1 MWSYVKDRMQPYMRA
16 EGENLSHPEAAGL
29 YVQFLGRRSVV
40 CDACH
45 GKLDI
50 PIWWR
55 GTYPFPD
62 PDGDSL
68 QSLAARDMVD
78 QMVNHGLMMHKLN
91 LDFNGIP
98 LSHASQIPRC
108 KTNGFVIPA
117 SLAQALRIP
126 QTISHQK

>member
-1 MWSYVKDRMQPYMRA
+1 MQPYMRA

-50 PIWWR
+50 LVWWR
-55 GTYPFPD
+55 GAYPFPD
-62 PDGDSL
+62 PDGGSP

-78 QMVNHGLMMHKLN
+78 QMVYHGLMMHKLN
-91 LDFNGIP
+91 LDFEGNPLTPHSPVARCEANGI
-98 LSHASQIPRC
+98 A
-108 KTNGFVIPA
+108 VPA
-117 SLAQALRIP
+117 SLAQALGIP
-126 QTISHQK
+126 QIISHQR